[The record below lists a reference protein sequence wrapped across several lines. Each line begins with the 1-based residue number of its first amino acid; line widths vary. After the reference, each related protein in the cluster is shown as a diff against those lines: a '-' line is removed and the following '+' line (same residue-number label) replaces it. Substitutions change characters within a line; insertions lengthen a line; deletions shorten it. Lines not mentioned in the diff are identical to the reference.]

1 MRHVTISSEVH
12 NEHGDGLCAY
22 RDATI
27 NPGKIR
33 MAFAAAEFATPSIRT
48 SIGAKWLIAFFA
60 FPQLQTI
67 RSFGKC
73 GRDRN
78 TLVPPSPPS
87 EQNLWQT
94 NRIQRDFLCSE
105 PNRSNN
111 VRCNI
116 CHLHTL
122 NQRKFLQLFFY
133 QRNLSW
139 A

>member
-1 MRHVTISSEVH
+1 MVRTKNDFVFQCFWSDRQKHVFLIKITLIRDCFVRELTFHVTFV
-12 NEHGDGLCAY
+12 
-22 RDATI
+22 R
-27 NPGKIR
+27 
-33 MAFAAAEFATPSIRT
+33 
-48 SIGAKWLIAFFA
+48 KWLIAFFA

-73 GRDRN
+73 GRDHN

-94 NRIQRDFLCSE
+94 NRIQRDFFLCSE

-116 CHLHTL
+116 CHVHTL
-122 NQRKFLQLFFY
+122 NQRKFLQLFFR
-133 QRNLSW
+133 QRKLLW
-139 A
+139 T